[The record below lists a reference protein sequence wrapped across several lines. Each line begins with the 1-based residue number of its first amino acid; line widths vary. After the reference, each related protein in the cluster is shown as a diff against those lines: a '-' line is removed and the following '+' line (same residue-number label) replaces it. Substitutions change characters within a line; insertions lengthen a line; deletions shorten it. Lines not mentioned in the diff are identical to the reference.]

1 MKMGLN
7 ERLLRKAV
15 KELIKQ
21 GKPAKSSY
29 GSCKYVLYENGK
41 ELNCLIGK
49 LVPKQHRKYL
59 LEGKCAKTTI
69 ELLTLKT
76 KNRKYKPAIVKMDGK
91 VAMLAQTVHDDYP
104 DSSEVSWEEWLNSRI
119 LDPKSEVMIA
129 ARIADGTSIEGPI
142 NASVNPQ

>member
-76 KNRKYKPAIVKMDGK
+76 KNRKYKPKK
-91 VAMLAQTVHDDYP
+91 
-104 DSSEVSWEEWLNSRI
+104 SSSLR
-119 LDPKSEVMIA
+119 P
-129 ARIADGTSIEGPI
+129 RIALLSPLETWVLEVP
-142 NASVNPQ
+142 N